1 MAYICPKITWR
12 LIHLDNRGFI
22 VVFPYRG
29 EQPRQTIVGEEDQH
43 KKQHDG
49 DIHRN
54 LLHLL
59 HWKEYRRDLRDF
71 ASAWNASGETFKA
84 LFLFSADAGKVSKL
98 RKIRGTSLV
107 DGFNNKDKGERGFHI
122 FLLFEDLGG

>member
-1 MAYICPKITWR
+1 MKGLRFNSWRSLCQGISAVKVAYICPKITWR

-71 ASAWNASGETFKA
+71 ASA
-84 LFLFSADAGKVSKL
+84 
-98 RKIRGTSLV
+98 
-107 DGFNNKDKGERGFHI
+107 
-122 FLLFEDLGG
+122 